1 MSLPLPEPGTSL
13 TDPADLLLGYLD
25 FYRSEILRKLDGLD
39 EAESRRSRVPSGWR
53 PLELLS
59 HLVHMERRWLLWGFA
74 GEPVVEPWGDQ
85 GPDGRWQVDPD
96 VTLEM
101 LAAELLDTGERTRGI
116 VASSGLARAA
126 PPGPRF
132 EGPETAT
139 LAWILFHVLQEYARH
154 AGHLDIAREL
164 ADGLVGEDPA
174 ATAAAAATPVGEGGD
189 SG

>member
-13 TDPADLLLGYLD
+13 ADPAQLLLSYLD

-39 EAESRRSRVPSGWR
+39 EVASRQSRLPTGWS

-59 HLVHMERRWLLWGFA
+59 HLVHMERRWLVWGFA
-74 GEPVVEPWGDQ
+74 GDQVAEPWGDQ
-85 GPDGRWQVDPD
+85 GGDGQWHVGPH

-101 LAAELLDTGERTRGI
+101 LAAELLDGGARTRAI
-116 VASSGLARAA
+116 VASADLAQLA

-132 EGPETAT
+132 EGPQTAT

-154 AGHLDIAREL
+154 AGHLDVAREL
-164 ADGLVGEDPA
+164 ADGLVGEDVA
-174 ATAAAAATPVGEGGD
+174 ATRAASGGRLGEGAD